1 MEQAPPANLIRDLW
15 LLPLSMRILL
25 IASLCLAA
33 FAQTPPEPLQE
44 PWNGVPEGFRNL
56 PVGRL
61 NIPSSLARWKAQ
73 RAKVRSIVL
82 NSLGDLPA
90 RPSPAKVSIV
100 SVDRKPGWRIEKFVF
115 DNGVD
120 SRVPGYIAIPEDG
133 KQRHPA
139 ILTMHGHG
147 SSKDNMFGYQ
157 PTSQDVAE
165 LLVKNGYVV
174 LGIDNYFNGER
185 RGAGPAGSLETMQR
199 GADQEMSLFKL
210 NLWLGRTLWG
220 MMLRDEQIALDYL
233 ASRPEV
239 DPQRIGAQ
247 GMSMG
252 STRAWWLGAIDDRI
266 KAVVGVAC
274 FTRYEDLIAIRQL
287 RAHGIYYFVPG
298 ILKHF
303 DSEGVMALLAPRPFL
318 ALTGDRDAGSP
329 PAGMVRLE
337 QILSSLYKL
346 HGRPEAFRSVVYPET
361 GHVYNDDQK
370 QKMVEWFN
378 RHLKGAQ
385 S

>member
-1 MEQAPPANLIRDLW
+1 MRITWMAFIAFSMLAQAPP
-15 LLPLSMRILL
+15 
-25 IASLCLAA
+25 
-33 FAQTPPEPLQE
+33 QPLQA
-44 PWNGVPEGFRNL
+44 PWEGVPEGFRNL
-56 PVGRL
+56 PIGRL
-61 NIPSSLARWKAQ
+61 NIPDSLAGWKTQ
-73 RAKVRSIVL
+73 REKVKNIVL
-82 NSLGDLPA
+82 NSLGEMPPRPLPA
-90 RPSPAKVSIV
+90 NVKTVR
-100 SVDRKPGWRIEKFVF
+100 VDKKDGWRIEKFVF
-115 DNGVD
+115 HNGVD
-120 SRVPGYIAIPEDG
+120 SQVPGYIAIPEDG

-139 ILTMHGHG
+139 ILTMHGHS
-147 SSKDNMFGYQ
+147 SSKENMFGYQ

-185 RGAGPAGSLETMQR
+185 KGTGPAGELETMQR
-199 GADQEMSLFKL
+199 GSDQETSLFKL

-239 DPQRIGAQ
+239 DPGRIGAQ

-252 STRAWWLGAIDDRI
+252 STRSWWLAAIDDRI

-303 DSEGVMALLAPRPFL
+303 DSEGVMALIAPRPFL

-329 PAGMVRLE
+329 PEGMKKLE
-337 QILSSLYKL
+337 QILGKVYRLYGK
-346 HGRPEAFRSVVYPET
+346 PESFQSIIYPET

-370 QKMVEWFN
+370 RKMIDWFN
-378 RHLKGAQ
+378 RYLGGGK

>member
-1 MEQAPPANLIRDLW
+1 MRTVWIGSIALTLLAQAPP
-15 LLPLSMRILL
+15 
-25 IASLCLAA
+25 
-33 FAQTPPEPLQE
+33 EKLQQ
-44 PWNGVPEGFRNL
+44 PWDGVPDDFGKL
-56 PVGRL
+56 PIGKLDV
-61 NIPSSLARWKAQ
+61 PKDLASWKAQ
-73 RAKVRSIVL
+73 RAKVKSVVV
-82 NSLGDLPA
+82 NALGEMPP
-90 RPSPAKVSIV
+90 RPSPSNVKVIKA
-100 SVDRKPGWRIEKFVF
+100 DKKNGWRIEKFVF
-115 DNGVD
+115 HNGVD
-120 SRVPGYIAIPEDG
+120 SLVPGYIAIPEDG
-133 KQRHPA
+133 RQRHPA
-139 ILTMHGHG
+139 ILTMHGHS
-147 SSKDNMFGYQ
+147 SSKENMFGYE

-185 RGAGPAGSLETMQR
+185 KGKGPAGSLETMQR
-199 GADQEMSLFKL
+199 GSDQEMSLFKL

-220 MMLRDEQIALDYL
+220 MMLRDEQMALDYL

-239 DPQRIGAQ
+239 DPERIGAQ

-252 STRAWWLGAIDDRI
+252 STRSWWLGAIDDRI

-274 FTRYEDLIAIRQL
+274 FTRYEDLIAIRAL

-298 ILKHF
+298 VLKHF

-329 PAGMVRLE
+329 PEGMKKLE
-337 QILSSLYKL
+337 AILNRFYKL
-346 HGRPEAFRSVVYPET
+346 YAKPEAFRSVIYPET

-370 QKMVEWFN
+370 RKMVDWFN
-378 RHLKGAQ
+378 RYLRGGP